1 MRHPVLVILL
11 ILALRVQAQWTEHVL
26 EFTETDEP
34 RCVRIGDLDGDGDG
48 DIAACSYAD
57 NKLVWYEQVSP
68 GVFGA
73 VQLIV
78 DRFGMGATAFD
89 LSDLDGDGDLDVL
102 GTWEGTNELGW
113 LQNDGAGA
121 FTPMPVIDLN
131 VGYQYRGIL
140 SADLDGD
147 GDRDVVSAVRQGDPA
162 LAWYANAG
170 AGVFGGPQVITTAIP
185 NPGALRALDVDGD
198 GDIDLVLRSMYTV
211 VWLTNDGTGLFSGP
225 FTVGMAGTTMLD
237 PVDGGDMDGD
247 GDMDVVHGAA
257 MAGQNLRWTANM
269 NGSFTSQPI
278 YSDTTITGMMAL
290 RTGDMD
296 NDGDVDLVMGGS
308 SQLAWQANDGQG
320 SFAAPILLSD
330 SGPMAVWVE
339 LGDIDLD
346 GDIDVACASRT
357 GSFVGWVENLG
368 GGSFGPMIPLDT
380 CESRPLIATAADL
393 DNDGDMDIVRTS
405 SLNNELGLLRNLSNG
420 NYAPAMLISNS
431 AAINKDLQLA
441 DLDGDQDVDLITTRD
456 QGNAAAVEWFENDGT
471 GHFGP
476 SMVITD
482 TLQAPRAAMS
492 ADVDQD
498 GDRDVVAIGNASALV
513 FPNDGSGSFGQPDSI
528 PLGGRQPFAMA
539 LGDADNDGD
548 TDLILSFASG
558 SSSTLSLFLNDGNG
572 LFGVEQVVDTSVTF
586 ASPLTLLD
594 LDSDGDN
601 DLLFRRWNM
610 VYACWNDAGGLGAPN
625 ALSLTADT
633 IATHTTADLN
643 DDGAPDIITSALRP
657 YPFSTIYADLND
669 GTGGFMN
676 TTTISIPLEPSL
688 SLGSADLDGDGDED
702 VLGYSGVRGVLTWF
716 ENPGLTTSLTGPV
729 GSQQL
734 HAWPSPFTD
743 RTRIRTEHLLTA
755 DHRIELLDAQGRVLR
770 SMRGNGTK
778 ELLFDRGDLASGLYL
793 VRISRNG
800 SVLATVRV
808 VAE

>member
-1 MRHPVLVILL
+1 MRFPVLIILL
-11 ILALRVQAQWTEHVL
+11 MLACRIQAQWTEHVL
-26 EFTETDEP
+26 EYTETDEP

-73 VQLIV
+73 VQLII

-89 LSDLDGDGDLDVL
+89 LSDLDGDGDIDVV
-102 GTWEGTNELGW
+102 GTWEGTNEIGW
-113 LQNDGAGA
+113 IRNNGGGVFQL
-121 FTPMPVIDLN
+121 MPVMDVN
-131 VGYQYRGIL
+131 SGYQFRGIAA
-140 SADLDGD
+140 ADLDED
-147 GDRDVVSAVRQGDPA
+147 GDQDVVSAVRQGDPA
-162 LAWYANAG
+162 LAWYANDG
-170 AGVFGGPQVITTAIP
+170 TGSFSPPQTISLAVP
-185 NPGALRALDVDGD
+185 NPGALRVVDMDGDGDPDLLLRSMSIVVMLQNDGAGNFSIPETVSTTGFSLLDPIDGGDLDGD
-198 GDIDLVLRSMYTV
+198 GDID
-211 VWLTNDGTGLFSGP
+211 
-225 FTVGMAGTTMLD
+225 
-237 PVDGGDMDGD
+237 
-247 GDMDVVHGAA
+247 VVHGSSNSTL
-257 MAGQNLRWTANM
+257 NLQWTANV
-269 NGSFTSQPI
+269 NGSFASQQI
-278 YSDTTITGMMAL
+278 TYDSTIVGMSCI

-296 NDGDVDLVMGGS
+296 NDGDADLVMGGYAH
-308 SQLAWQANDGQG
+308 LAWHVNNGQG
-320 SFAAPILLSD
+320 NFGAPILLSD
-330 SGPMAVWVE
+330 SCPSTVWVE
-339 LGDIDLD
+339 LGDTDLD
-346 GDIDVACASRT
+346 GDLDVACASRT

-380 CESRPLIATAADL
+380 CESRPLIATPVDL
-393 DNDGDMDIVRTS
+393 DNDGDMDIVRAS
-405 SLNNELGLLRNLSNG
+405 SLNNELGLLRNLGNG

-431 AAINKDLQLA
+431 ASINKDLQLA
-441 DLDGDQDVDLITTRD
+441 DLDGDQDVDLLTTRD
-456 QGNAAAVEWFENDGT
+456 QGNSAAVEWFENDGT

-482 TLQAPRAAMS
+482 TLQAPRAARS

-513 FPNDGSGSFGQPDSI
+513 FPNYGSGSFGQPDSI

-548 TDLILSFASG
+548 PDLILSFTSG

-572 LFGVEQVVDTSVTF
+572 LFGVEQVVDTSLTF

-601 DLLFRRWNM
+601 DLLFRRWNV
-610 VYACWNDAGGLGAPN
+610 VYACWNDAVGLGAPS

-643 DDGAPDIITSALRP
+643 DDGAPDIITCTPRP

-688 SLGSADLDGDGDED
+688 SLGTADLDGDGDAD

-716 ENPGLTTSLTGPV
+716 ENPGLTTSLNDPV

-734 HAWPSPFTD
+734 HAWPSPFKD
-743 RTRIRTEHLLTA
+743 HVSIRCGLPLSA
-755 DHRIELLDAQGRVLR
+755 VHRIDLLDAQGRILR
-770 SMRGNGTK
+770 SIGGNGTN
-778 ELLFDRGDLASGLYL
+778 ELLIERGNLASGMYV
-793 VRISRNG
+793 VRVSQNG
-800 SVLATVRV
+800 AVWFTTRV